1 MLAKN
6 RTIIDIFF
14 VTAAI
19 MFLFIFSFYLFLYT
33 PPSADKLERV
43 IEISEG
49 MSFRAMAD
57 LLKREHLITNKTYFI
72 LLGRYTLLD
81 RKVMAG
87 EYGLNARMLPEEI
100 LTKFKYGKI
109 LLHEVAIPEGYT
121 AKQIAQL
128 LSEKKLADY
137 TIFMNLIYNK
147 EFALALGVNSP
158 TLEGYLFPDT
168 YLFPRKLKAEEIVG
182 SMVKKF
188 FTVYTPDLVEKAQ
201 MLRMTTNEVVTLAS
215 IIEKETSNRNE
226 RTLVSA
232 VFHNRLRKGIPLQS
246 DPTVIYALPN
256 FNGDLTKA
264 DLKTKTAYNTYKRK
278 GLPPGPIS
286 NPGRESIVAALYPIR
301 VDYLFFV
308 SKNDGTHYF
317 STSLS
322 EHNQAVRLYQR
333 RGV

>member
-6 RTIIDIFF
+6 RIIIDIFF
-14 VTAAI
+14 VMAAM
-19 MFLFIFSFYLFLYT
+19 MFFIIFSFYLFLYT

-57 LLKREHLITNKTYFI
+57 LLKREHLITYKTYFI

-87 EYGLNARMLPEEI
+87 EYALNARMLPEEI
-100 LTKFKYGKI
+100 LSKFKYGKI
-109 LLHEVAIPEGYT
+109 LQHEVAIPEGYT

-147 EFALALGVNSP
+147 EFAQSLGVDSP

-168 YLFPRKLKAEEIVG
+168 YLFPRKLKAEEIVRG
-182 SMVKKF
+182 MVKKF
-188 FTVYTPDLVEKAQ
+188 FTVYTPDLVEKARL
-201 MLRMTTNEVVTLAS
+201 LRMTTNEVVTLAS

-226 RTLVSA
+226 RTIVSA

-246 DPTVIYALPN
+246 DPTVIYGLPN
-256 FNGDLTKA
+256 FNGDITKA

-278 GLPPGPIS
+278 GLPPGPIA
-286 NPGRESIVAALYPIR
+286 NPGRESIVAALYPLR

>member
-14 VTAAI
+14 VMTAI

-100 LTKFKYGKI
+100 LSKFKYGKI

-147 EFALALGVNSP
+147 EFAQSLGVDSP

-168 YLFPRKLKAEEIVG
+168 YLFPRKLKAEEIVRG
-182 SMVKKF
+182 MVKKF
-188 FTVYTPDLVEKAQ
+188 FTVYTPDLVEKARL
-201 MLRMTTNEVVTLAS
+201 LRMTTNEVVTLAS

-226 RTLVSA
+226 RTIVSA

-264 DLKTKTAYNTYKRK
+264 DLRTKTAYNTYKRK

>member
-100 LTKFKYGKI
+100 LSIFKNGRI
-109 LLHEVAIPEGYT
+109 LQYDVTIPEGYT
-121 AKQIAQL
+121 AKQIANL
-128 LSEKKLADY
+128 LSEKRLADY
-137 TIFMNLIYNK
+137 TTFMNLIYSK
-147 EFALALGVNSP
+147 DFALSLGINSP

-168 YLFPRKLKAEEIVG
+168 YLFPRKLKAEEIVRG
-182 SMVKKF
+182 MVKKF
-188 FTVYTPDLVEKAQ
+188 FTVYTPDLVEKARL
-201 MLRMTTNEVVTLAS
+201 LRMTTNEVVTLAS

>member
-6 RTIIDIFF
+6 RIIIDVFF
-14 VTAAI
+14 VMAAM
-19 MFLFIFSFYLFLYT
+19 MFLFIFSFYFFLYT

-57 LLKREHLITNKTYFI
+57 LLKREHLITYKTYFI

-87 EYGLNARMLPEEI
+87 EYALNARMLPEEI
-100 LTKFKYGKI
+100 LSKFKYGKI
-109 LLHEVAIPEGYT
+109 LQHEVAIPEGYT

-147 EFALALGVNSP
+147 EFAQSLGVNSP

-168 YLFPRKLKAEEIVG
+168 YLFPRRLKAEEIVR

-188 FTVYTPDLVEKAQ
+188 FTVYTPDLVERARL
-201 MLRMTTNEVVTLAS
+201 LRMTTNEVVTLAS

-226 RTLVSA
+226 RTIISA

-286 NPGRESIVAALYPIR
+286 NPGRESIVAGLYPLR

>member
-6 RTIIDIFF
+6 RIIIDIFF
-14 VTAAI
+14 VMAAM
-19 MFLFIFSFYLFLYT
+19 MFFIIFSFYLFLYT

-72 LLGRYTLLD
+72 LLGRFTLLD
-81 RKVMAG
+81 RNVMAG
-87 EYGLNARMLPEEI
+87 EYALTARMLPEEI

-188 FTVYTPDLVEKAQ
+188 FTVYTPDLVEKARL
-201 MLRMTTNEVVTLAS
+201 LRMTTNEVVTLAS

-226 RTLVSA
+226 RTIVSA

-246 DPTVIYALPN
+246 DPTVIYGLPN
-256 FNGDLTKA
+256 FNGDITKA
-264 DLKTKTAYNTYKRK
+264 DLKTKTAYNTYRRK
-278 GLPPGPIS
+278 GLPPGPIA
-286 NPGRESIVAALYPIR
+286 NPGRESIVAALYPLR

-333 RGV
+333 GGV

>member
-6 RTIIDIFF
+6 RIIIDIFF
-14 VTAAI
+14 VMAAM
-19 MFLFIFSFYLFLYT
+19 MFFIIFSFYLFLYT

-72 LLGRYTLLD
+72 LLGRFTLLD
-81 RKVMAG
+81 RNVMAG
-87 EYGLNARMLPEEI
+87 EYALTARMLPEEI

-137 TIFMNLIYNK
+137 TIFMNLVYNK

-188 FTVYTPDLVEKAQ
+188 FTVYTPDLVEKERL
-201 MLRMTTNEVVTLAS
+201 LRMTTNEVVTLAS

-226 RTLVSA
+226 RTIVSA

-246 DPTVIYALPN
+246 DPTVIYGLPN
-256 FNGDLTKA
+256 FNGDITKA
-264 DLKTKTAYNTYKRK
+264 DLKTKTAYNTYRRK
-278 GLPPGPIS
+278 GLPPGPIA
-286 NPGRESIVAALYPIR
+286 NPGRESIVAALYPLR

-333 RGV
+333 GGV

>member
-6 RTIIDIFF
+6 RIIIDIFF
-14 VTAAI
+14 VMAAM

-57 LLKREHLITNKTYFI
+57 LLKREHLITYKTYFI

-87 EYGLNARMLPEEI
+87 EYALNARMLPEEI
-100 LTKFKYGKI
+100 LSKFKYGKI
-109 LLHEVAIPEGYT
+109 LQHEVAIPEGYT

-147 EFALALGVNSP
+147 EFAQSLGVDSP

-168 YLFPRKLKAEEIVG
+168 YLFPRKLKAEEIVRG
-182 SMVKKF
+182 MVKKF
-188 FTVYTPDLVEKAQ
+188 FTVYTPDLVEKARL
-201 MLRMTTNEVVTLAS
+201 LRMTTNEVVTLAS

-226 RTLVSA
+226 RTIVSA

-256 FNGDLTKA
+256 FNGDITKA

-286 NPGRESIVAALYPIR
+286 NPSRESIVAALYPIR

-322 EHNQAVRLYQR
+322 
-333 RGV
+333 